1 MTAGERTQKLLLEIA
16 LSDSKALWPYR
27 YSSRDFQRRLEMS
40 GIFLPVEAIETT
52 LHRLVNRGELVWRA
66 FDDIRYQIT
75 EDGLKRLADL
85 QASAISAAEVA

>member
-1 MTAGERTQKLLLEIA
+1 
-16 LSDSKALWPYR
+16 
-27 YSSRDFQRRLEMS
+27 MS